1 MWELRGLLT
10 SGGGVECADETP
22 ALRLTPTPATLM
34 AGGMGPG
41 RGGGHPFGG
50 DATGP
55 TKPVGAALPLL
66 RRATR
71 FFGPYRGRL
80 AVIGVAILGS
90 SILGLANPYLLKLLI
105 DEAIPKK
112 DIGLLALY
120 AGLMVIVPI
129 INGGIGL
136 AQAWLTAS
144 VGQFVMRDLRNA
156 LFTHV
161 QSMPIRFFAETR
173 TGEIQSRLTNDVSGV
188 QSVVSDAAANL
199 ASSIAVVLSTLV
211 AMTLIDWRLTAVSL
225 SVAPIFLFFTSKA
238 SAARRKASAEV
249 QGALAD
255 LTSIAEEHLSVGGAL
270 LAKSF
275 GRAEAGAERFTQRSG
290 DLATLQLRQA
300 LTGRWVGVVVQVVFS
315 GIPALVYFV
324 AGTLAAT
331 GAPDAPTIGDI
342 VAFTTLQSRLFFPL
356 ASLLGLQVEIGG
368 SLALFERIF
377 AYLDL
382 VPEIVDA
389 PDAAHLQRASVRG
402 AVELRNVSFRYPQPP
417 GADTS
422 ARRDTFAL
430 QEISFSAEPGSLTAL
445 VGPSGSGKS
454 TILSLIPRFWD
465 TKSGSVLID
474 GRDVRQIKLSSL
486 GEVIGVVTQETHLL
500 HASISD
506 NLRYARPDAT
516 EEQLWA
522 ALQGASLDGRV
533 HELPQ
538 GLDTIVGERGY
549 KLSGGERQRLAIAR
563 VLLKDPPILL
573 LDEATSA
580 LDSVSERHVQEAL
593 ERAMQGRTTI
603 AVAHRLSTVASA
615 DQILVLDHGV
625 IVERGRHDEL
635 RRAGGLYASLAA
647 MQFGVTDPA

>member
-1 MWELRGLLT
+1 M
-10 SGGGVECADETP
+10 S
-22 ALRLTPTPATLM
+22 
-34 AGGMGPG
+34 GPG
-41 RGGGHPFGG
+41 FGRGPFSG
-50 DATGP
+50 DEIGGP
-55 TKPVGAALPLL
+55 TRPTGAAIPLL
-66 RRATR
+66 RRAAR
-71 FFGPYRGRL
+71 FFRPYQGRL
-80 AVIGVAILGS
+80 ALIGTLILASSVI
-90 SILGLANPYLLKLLI
+90 GLANPYLLKLMI
-105 DEAIPKK
+105 DDAFPKG
-112 DIGLLALY
+112 DIGLLGTYAL
-120 AGLMVIVPI
+120 LMVIVPI

-136 AQAWLTAS
+136 AQSWLTAS
-144 VGQFVMRDLRNA
+144 VGQFVMRDLRNL

-161 QSMPIRFFAETR
+161 QSMPMRFFSETR

-199 ASSIAVVLSTLV
+199 ASSIAIVLSTLV
-211 AMTLIDWRLTAVSL
+211 AMALIDWRLTVVSL
-225 SVAPIFLFFTSKA
+225 CVAPLFLYFSSRA
-238 SAARRKASAEV
+238 SAARRKASSEV

-275 GRAEAGAERFTQRSG
+275 GRAEAGAERFTARSG
-290 DLATLQLRQA
+290 DLAVLQLRQA

-324 AGTLAAT
+324 AGVLAAN

-382 VPEIVDA
+382 TPEIKDA
-389 PDAAHLQRASVRG
+389 PNAATLRRSDVRG
-402 AVELRNVSFRYPQPP
+402 EIELRGVAFSYPRPP
-417 GADTS
+417 DALAA
-422 ARRDTFAL
+422 ARRDQFAL
-430 QEISFSAEPGSLTAL
+430 HDISLRATPGSLTAL

-454 TILSLIPRFWD
+454 TILNLIPRFWD
-465 TKSGSVLID
+465 VTQGAVLID
-474 GRDVRQIKLSSL
+474 GRDVRNIKLQSL
-486 GEVIGVVTQETHLL
+486 GDVIGVVTQETHLL
-500 HASISD
+500 HATIRD
-506 NLRYARPDAT
+506 NLMYAKADAT
-516 EEQLWA
+516 DEELWA
-522 ALQGASLDGRV
+522 AIEGASLEARV
-533 HELPQ
+533 RELPL

-593 ERAMQGRTTI
+593 ERAMRGRTTI

-615 DQILVLDHGV
+615 DQIIVLDHGRV
-625 IVERGRHDEL
+625 VERGQHEAL
-635 RRAGGLYASLAA
+635 RRAGGLYAELAA
-647 MQFGVTDPA
+647 AQFGMVESASP

>member
-1 MWELRGLLT
+1 
-10 SGGGVECADETP
+10 
-22 ALRLTPTPATLM
+22 
-34 AGGMGPG
+34 MGPG
-41 RGGGHPFGG
+41 RGGHMFGG
-50 DATGP
+50 DAAGP
-55 TKPVGAALPLL
+55 TKPTGAALPLL
-66 RRATR
+66 RRAAR
-71 FFGPYRGRL
+71 FFRPYQARL
-80 AVIGVAILGS
+80 AIIGGAIVVS

-120 AGLMVIVPI
+120 AGLMVLVPV

-136 AQAWLTAS
+136 AQSWLTAS
-144 VGQFVMRDLRNA
+144 VGQFVMRDLRNV

-161 QSMPIRFFAETR
+161 QSMPIRFFSETR

-199 ASSIAVVLSTLV
+199 ASSIAIVASTLV

-225 SVAPIFLFFTSKA
+225 CVAPLFLYLTSKA

-249 QGALAD
+249 QTALAD

-275 GRAEAGAERFTQRSG
+275 GRSEAGAERFTKRSG
-290 DLATLQLRQA
+290 ELATLQLRQA

-315 GIPALVYFV
+315 GIPALVYFA
-324 AGTLAAT
+324 AGSLAAA
-331 GAPDAPTIGDI
+331 GASDAPTIGDI

-389 PDAAHLQRASVRG
+389 PNAVGLRRIDVRG
-402 AVELRNVSFRYPQPP
+402 KVAFNDVAFRYPEPP
-417 GADTS
+417 RAKGA
-422 ARRDTFAL
+422 AKRDTFGLGGIAFTV
-430 QEISFSAEPGSLTAL
+430 QPGTLTAL

-465 TKSGSVLID
+465 VQSGSVQLD
-474 GRDVRQIKLSSL
+474 GLDVRLIKLQSL
-486 GEVIGVVTQETHLL
+486 GEMIGVVTQETHLL
-500 HASISD
+500 HASIAE
-506 NLRYARPDAT
+506 NLRYARPDASDA
-516 EEQLWA
+516 ELWA
-522 ALQGASLDGRV
+522 ALDGASLGSRV
-533 HELPQ
+533 HELPS

-580 LDSVSERHVQEAL
+580 LDSVSERHVQAAL

-615 DQILVLDHGV
+615 DEILVLDQGV
-625 IVERGRHDEL
+625 IVERGTHEQL
-635 RRAGGLYASLAA
+635 RSAGGLYAELAA
-647 MQFGVTDPA
+647 VQFGAVAP

>member
-1 MWELRGLLT
+1 MHRGVGCAREDPPKPAKFV
-10 SGGGVECADETP
+10 SGPSLGRSPFSADEIGGP
-22 ALRLTPTPATLM
+22 ARPT
-34 AGGMGPG
+34 
-41 RGGGHPFGG
+41 
-50 DATGP
+50 
-55 TKPVGAALPLL
+55 GAALPLL
-66 RRATR
+66 RRAAR
-71 FFGPYRGRL
+71 FFRPYQGRL
-80 AVIGVAILGS
+80 ALIGTLIAASSVI
-90 SILGLANPYLLKLLI
+90 GLANPYLLKLMI
-105 DEAIPKK
+105 DDAFPKG
-112 DIGLLALY
+112 DIGLLGLY
-120 AGLMVIVPI
+120 AALMVVVPI

-136 AQAWLTAS
+136 AQSWMTAS
-144 VGQFVMRDLRNA
+144 VGQFVMRDLRNL

-161 QSMPIRFFAETR
+161 QSMPIRFFSETR

-199 ASSIAVVLSTLV
+199 ASSVAIVLSTLV
-211 AMTLIDWRLTAVSL
+211 AMALIDWRLTAVSL
-225 SVAPIFLFFTSKA
+225 CVAPIFLYFSSRA
-238 SAARRKASAEV
+238 SAARRKASGEV

-275 GRAEAGAERFTQRSG
+275 GRAEAGAERFTARSG
-290 DLATLQLRQA
+290 DLAMLQLRQA

-324 AGTLAAT
+324 AGALVAT

-382 VPEIVDA
+382 TPEIKDA
-389 PDAAHLQRASVRG
+389 PDAITLHRSNVRG
-402 AVELRNVSFRYPQPP
+402 SVELRGVGFSYPRPPDGPATARNDQFALHAISFR
-417 GADTS
+417 
-422 ARRDTFAL
+422 
-430 QEISFSAEPGSLTAL
+430 AEPGSLTAL

-454 TILSLIPRFWD
+454 SILNLIPRFWD
-465 TKSGSVLID
+465 VTGGAVLID
-474 GRDVRQIKLSSL
+474 GHDVRNITLRSL
-486 GEVIGVVTQETHLL
+486 GDVIGVVTQETHLL
-500 HASISD
+500 HATIRENLTYAKSD
-506 NLRYARPDAT
+506 AS
-516 EEQLWA
+516 EKELWSA
-522 ALQGASLDGRV
+522 IEGASLAERV
-533 HELPQ
+533 RELPL
-538 GLDTIVGERGY
+538 GLDTVVGERGY

-593 ERAMQGRTTI
+593 ERAMRGRTTI

-615 DQILVLDHGV
+615 DQILVLDHGR
-625 IVERGRHDEL
+625 IVERGQHAEL
-635 RRAGGLYASLAA
+635 RRAGGLYGELAE
-647 MQFGVTDPA
+647 MQFGMVESGTP

>member
-1 MWELRGLLT
+1 MG
-10 SGGGVECADETP
+10 
-22 ALRLTPTPATLM
+22 
-34 AGGMGPG
+34 GGMGPG
-41 RGGGHPFGG
+41 RGGGHPFGA

-55 TKPVGAALPLL
+55 TRPVGAALPLL
-66 RRATR
+66 RRATH

-105 DEAIPKK
+105 DDAIPKR
-112 DIGLLALY
+112 DIGLLAIY

-188 QSVVSDAAANL
+188 QAVVSDAAANL

-225 SVAPIFLFFTSKA
+225 SVAPIFLYFTSKA

-389 PDAAHLQRASVRG
+389 PDAAQLQRASVRG
-402 AVELRNVSFRYPQPP
+402 GVELRNVSFRYPQPP

-430 QEISFSAEPGSLTAL
+430 QEITFSAEPGSLTAL

-500 HASISD
+500 HASIGD

-516 EEQLWA
+516 DEQLWA
-522 ALQGASLDGRV
+522 ALRGASLDGRV

-538 GLDTIVGERGY
+538 GLNTIVGERGY

-593 ERAMQGRTTI
+593 ERAMNGRTTI

-635 RRAGGLYASLAA
+635 RRAGGLYASLAE
-647 MQFGVTDPA
+647 MQFGVTKE

>member
-1 MWELRGLLT
+1 MG
-10 SGGGVECADETP
+10 
-22 ALRLTPTPATLM
+22 
-34 AGGMGPG
+34 GGMGPG

-50 DATGP
+50 DETGP

-66 RRATR
+66 RRATH

-105 DEAIPKK
+105 DEAIPKR
-112 DIGLLALY
+112 DIGLLAIY
-120 AGLMVIVPI
+120 AGLMVVVPI

-225 SVAPIFLFFTSKA
+225 SVAPIFLYFSSKA

-324 AGTLAAT
+324 SGALTAT

-417 GADTS
+417 RADAS

-430 QEISFSAEPGSLTAL
+430 QEITFSAEPGSLTAL

-500 HASISD
+500 HASIGD
-506 NLRYARPDAT
+506 NLRYARPNAT
-516 EEQLWA
+516 DEQLWA

-538 GLDTIVGERGY
+538 GLNTIVGERGY

-593 ERAMQGRTTI
+593 ERAMSGRTTI

-615 DQILVLDHGV
+615 DQILVLDHGM

-647 MQFGVTDPA
+647 MQFGVTKE

>member
-1 MWELRGLLT
+1 
-10 SGGGVECADETP
+10 
-22 ALRLTPTPATLM
+22 
-34 AGGMGPG
+34 MGPR
-41 RGGGHPFGG
+41 RGGASPRA
-50 DATGP
+50 DATDA

-66 RRATR
+66 RRAAY
-71 FFGPYRGRL
+71 FFHPYRGRL

-90 SILGLANPYLLKLLI
+90 SVVGLANPYLLKLLI
-105 DEAIPKK
+105 DDAIPRR

-120 AGLMVIVPI
+120 AGLMVVVPI

-156 LFTHV
+156 LFAHI
-161 QSMPIRFFAETR
+161 QAMPIRFFSETR

-199 ASSIAVVLSTLV
+199 ASSIAIVLSTLV
-211 AMTLIDWRLTAVSL
+211 AMTLIDWRLTAVSVA
-225 SVAPIFLFFTSKA
+225 VAPLFLFLSSKA
-238 SAARRKASAEV
+238 SAARRKASGEV
-249 QGALAD
+249 QTALAD

-275 GRAEAGAERFTQRSG
+275 GRSEAGAERFTERSAE
-290 DLATLQLRQA
+290 LATLQLRQA

-315 GIPALVYFV
+315 GIPALVYFSAGALAV
-324 AGTLAAT
+324 A

-389 PDAAHLQRASVRG
+389 PNAATLTRDGVRG
-402 AVELRNVSFRYPQPP
+402 RVSLHEVRFHYPQPP
-417 GADTS
+417 ATGRRQ
-422 ARRDTFAL
+422 RRDTFGL
-430 QEISFSAEPGSLTAL
+430 TDISFAAEPGSLTAL

-465 TKSGSVLID
+465 AGDGSVQLD
-474 GRDVRQIKLSSL
+474 GTDVRGIRLRSL
-486 GEVIGVVTQETHLL
+486 GEMIGVVTQETHLL
-500 HASISD
+500 HASIRD
-506 NLRYARPDAT
+506 NLLYARPEAT
-516 EEQLWA
+516 EAQILA
-522 ALQGASLDGRV
+522 ALEGASLTERIK
-533 HELPQ
+533 ELPQ
-538 GLDTIVGERGY
+538 GLDTVVGERGY

-563 VLLKDPPILL
+563 VLLKDPPVLL

-580 LDSVSERHVQEAL
+580 LDSVSERHVQQAL
-593 ERAMQGRTTI
+593 ERAMAGRTTI

-615 DQILVLDHGV
+615 DQILVLDHGA
-625 IVERGRHDEL
+625 IVERGRHEEL
-635 RRAGGLYASLAA
+635 RAKGGLYAELAA
-647 MQFGVTDPA
+647 AQFGLQN

>member
-1 MWELRGLLT
+1 LHR
-10 SGGGVECADETP
+10 GVECAREDPLKPAKFVSGSSLGRSPFSADEIGGP
-22 ALRLTPTPATLM
+22 ARPT
-34 AGGMGPG
+34 
-41 RGGGHPFGG
+41 
-50 DATGP
+50 
-55 TKPVGAALPLL
+55 GAALPLL
-66 RRATR
+66 RRAAR
-71 FFGPYRGRL
+71 FFLPYQGRL
-80 AVIGVAILGS
+80 ALIGTLIAASSVI
-90 SILGLANPYLLKLLI
+90 GLANPYLLKLMI
-105 DEAIPKK
+105 DDAFPKG
-112 DIGLLALY
+112 DIGLLGLY
-120 AGLMVIVPI
+120 AALMVVVPI

-136 AQAWLTAS
+136 AQSWMTAS
-144 VGQFVMRDLRNA
+144 VGQFVMRDLRNL

-161 QSMPIRFFAETR
+161 QSMPIRFFSETR

-199 ASSIAVVLSTLV
+199 ASSVAIVLSTLV
-211 AMTLIDWRLTAVSL
+211 AMALIDWRLTAVSL
-225 SVAPIFLFFTSKA
+225 CVAPLFLYFSSRA
-238 SAARRKASAEV
+238 SAARRKASGEV

-275 GRAEAGAERFTQRSG
+275 GRAEAGAERFTARSG
-290 DLATLQLRQA
+290 DLAVLQLRQA

-324 AGTLAAT
+324 AGALVAT

-382 VPEIVDA
+382 TPEIKDA
-389 PDAAHLQRASVRG
+389 PDAITLHRSNVRG
-402 AVELRNVSFRYPQPP
+402 SVELRGVGFSYPRPPDGPATARNDQFALHAISFR
-417 GADTS
+417 
-422 ARRDTFAL
+422 
-430 QEISFSAEPGSLTAL
+430 AEPGSLTAL

-454 TILSLIPRFWD
+454 SILNLIPRFWD
-465 TKSGSVLID
+465 VTGGAVLID
-474 GRDVRQIKLSSL
+474 GHDVRNITLRSL
-486 GEVIGVVTQETHLL
+486 GDVIGVVTQETHLL
-500 HASISD
+500 HATIRENLTYAKSD
-506 NLRYARPDAT
+506 AS
-516 EEQLWA
+516 EKELWSA
-522 ALQGASLDGRV
+522 IGGASLAERV
-533 HELPQ
+533 RELPL
-538 GLDTIVGERGY
+538 GLDTVVGERGY

-593 ERAMQGRTTI
+593 ERAMRGRTTI

-615 DQILVLDHGV
+615 DQILVLDHGR
-625 IVERGRHDEL
+625 IVERGRHAEL
-635 RRAGGLYASLAA
+635 RRAGGLYGELAE
-647 MQFGVTDPA
+647 MQFGMVESGTP

>member
-1 MWELRGLLT
+1 M
-10 SGGGVECADETP
+10 
-22 ALRLTPTPATLM
+22 
-34 AGGMGPG
+34 
-41 RGGGHPFGG
+41 FGG
-50 DATGP
+50 DAAGP
-55 TKPVGAALPLL
+55 TKPTGAALPLL
-66 RRATR
+66 RRAAR
-71 FFGPYRGRL
+71 FFRPYQARL
-80 AVIGVAILGS
+80 AIIGGAIVVS

-120 AGLMVIVPI
+120 AGLMVLVPV

-136 AQAWLTAS
+136 AQSWLTAS

-161 QSMPIRFFAETR
+161 QSMPIRFFSETR

-199 ASSIAVVLSTLV
+199 ASSIAIVASTLV

-225 SVAPIFLFFTSKA
+225 CVAPLFLYLTSKA

-249 QGALAD
+249 QTALAD

-275 GRAEAGAERFTQRSG
+275 GRSEAGAERFTKRSG
-290 DLATLQLRQA
+290 ALATLQLRQA

-315 GIPALVYFV
+315 GIPALVYFA
-324 AGTLAAT
+324 AGSLAAA
-331 GAPDAPTIGDI
+331 GASDAPTIGDI

-389 PDAAHLQRASVRG
+389 PNAVGLRRIDVRG
-402 AVELRNVSFRYPQPP
+402 KVAFNDVAFRYPEPP
-417 GADTS
+417 RAKGA
-422 ARRDTFAL
+422 AKRDTFGLGGIAFTV
-430 QEISFSAEPGSLTAL
+430 QPGTLTAL

-465 TKSGSVLID
+465 VQSGSVQLD
-474 GRDVRQIKLSSL
+474 GLDVRSIKLQSL
-486 GEVIGVVTQETHLL
+486 GEMIGVVTQETHLL
-500 HASISD
+500 HASIAE
-506 NLRYARPDAT
+506 NLRYARPDASDA
-516 EEQLWA
+516 EMWA
-522 ALQGASLDGRV
+522 ALDGASLASRV
-533 HELPQ
+533 HELPS

-580 LDSVSERHVQEAL
+580 LDSVSERHVQAAL

-615 DQILVLDHGV
+615 DEILVLDHGV
-625 IVERGRHDEL
+625 IVERGTHEQL
-635 RRAGGLYASLAA
+635 RSAGGLYAELAA
-647 MQFGVTDPA
+647 VQFGAVAP

>member
-1 MWELRGLLT
+1 M
-10 SGGGVECADETP
+10 S
-22 ALRLTPTPATLM
+22 
-34 AGGMGPG
+34 GPG
-41 RGGGHPFGG
+41 FGRGPFSG
-50 DATGP
+50 DEIGGP
-55 TKPVGAALPLL
+55 TRPTGAAIPLL
-66 RRATR
+66 RRAAR
-71 FFGPYRGRL
+71 FFRPYQGRL
-80 AVIGVAILGS
+80 ALIGTLILASSVI
-90 SILGLANPYLLKLLI
+90 GLANPYLLKLMI
-105 DEAIPKK
+105 DDAFPKG
-112 DIGLLALY
+112 DIGLLGTYAL
-120 AGLMVIVPI
+120 LMVIVPI

-136 AQAWLTAS
+136 AQSWLTAS
-144 VGQFVMRDLRNA
+144 VGQFVMRDLRNL

-161 QSMPIRFFAETR
+161 QSMPMRFFSETR

-199 ASSIAVVLSTLV
+199 ASSVAIVLSTLV
-211 AMTLIDWRLTAVSL
+211 AMALIDWRLTVVSL
-225 SVAPIFLFFTSKA
+225 CVAPLFLYFSSRA
-238 SAARRKASAEV
+238 SAARRKASSEV

-275 GRAEAGAERFTQRSG
+275 GRAEAGAERFTARSG
-290 DLATLQLRQA
+290 DLAVLQLRQA

-324 AGTLAAT
+324 AGILAAN

-382 VPEIVDA
+382 TPEIKDA
-389 PDAAHLQRASVRG
+389 PNAATLRRSEVRG
-402 AVELRNVSFRYPQPP
+402 DIELRGVAFSYPRSPD
-417 GADTS
+417 ALAA
-422 ARRDTFAL
+422 ARRDQFAL
-430 QEISFSAEPGSLTAL
+430 HDISLRATPGSLTAL

-454 TILSLIPRFWD
+454 TILNLIPRFWD
-465 TKSGSVLID
+465 VTQGAVLID
-474 GRDVRQIKLSSL
+474 RRDVRNIKLQSL
-486 GEVIGVVTQETHLL
+486 GDVIGVVTQETHLL
-500 HASISD
+500 HATIRD
-506 NLRYARPDAT
+506 NLMYAKSDAT
-516 EEQLWA
+516 DEELWA
-522 ALQGASLDGRV
+522 AIEGASLEARV
-533 HELPQ
+533 RELPL

-593 ERAMQGRTTI
+593 ERAMRGRTTI

-615 DQILVLDHGV
+615 DQIIVLDHGRV
-625 IVERGRHDEL
+625 VEHGQHEAL
-635 RRAGGLYASLAA
+635 RRAGGLYAELAA
-647 MQFGVTDPA
+647 AQFGMVESASP

>member
-1 MWELRGLLT
+1 
-10 SGGGVECADETP
+10 
-22 ALRLTPTPATLM
+22 
-34 AGGMGPG
+34 
-41 RGGGHPFGG
+41 
-50 DATGP
+50 
-55 TKPVGAALPLL
+55 L
-66 RRATR
+66 RRAAR
-71 FFGPYRGRL
+71 FFRPYQGRL
-80 AVIGVAILGS
+80 ALIGTLILASSVI
-90 SILGLANPYLLKLLI
+90 GLANPYLLKLMI
-105 DEAIPKK
+105 DDAFPKG
-112 DIGLLALY
+112 DIGLLGTYAL
-120 AGLMVIVPI
+120 LMVIVPI

-136 AQAWLTAS
+136 AQSWLTAS
-144 VGQFVMRDLRNA
+144 VGQFVMRDLRNL

-161 QSMPIRFFAETR
+161 QSMPMRFFSETR

-199 ASSIAVVLSTLV
+199 ASSVAIVLSTLV
-211 AMTLIDWRLTAVSL
+211 AMALIDWRLTVVSL
-225 SVAPIFLFFTSKA
+225 CVAPLFLYFSSRA
-238 SAARRKASAEV
+238 SAARRKASSEV

-275 GRAEAGAERFTQRSG
+275 GRAEAGAERFTARSG
-290 DLATLQLRQA
+290 DLAVLQLRQA

-324 AGTLAAT
+324 AGVLAAN

-382 VPEIVDA
+382 TPEIKDA
-389 PDAAHLQRASVRG
+389 PNAATLRRSDVRG
-402 AVELRNVSFRYPQPP
+402 EIELRGVAFSYPRPP
-417 GADTS
+417 DALAA
-422 ARRDTFAL
+422 ARRDQFAL
-430 QEISFSAEPGSLTAL
+430 HDISLRATPGSLTAL

-454 TILSLIPRFWD
+454 TILNLIPRFWD
-465 TKSGSVLID
+465 VTQGAVLID
-474 GRDVRQIKLSSL
+474 GRDVRNIKLQSL
-486 GEVIGVVTQETHLL
+486 GDVIGVVTQETHLL
-500 HASISD
+500 HATIRD
-506 NLRYARPDAT
+506 NLMYAKADAT
-516 EEQLWA
+516 NEELWA
-522 ALQGASLDGRV
+522 AIEGASLEARV
-533 HELPQ
+533 RELPL

-593 ERAMQGRTTI
+593 ERAMRGRTTI

-615 DQILVLDHGV
+615 DQIIVLDHGRV
-625 IVERGRHDEL
+625 VERGQHEAL
-635 RRAGGLYASLAA
+635 RRAGGLYAELAA
-647 MQFGVTDPA
+647 AQFGMVESASP

>member
-1 MWELRGLLT
+1 M
-10 SGGGVECADETP
+10 GGGI
-22 ALRLTPTPATLM
+22 
-34 AGGMGPG
+34 GPG

-105 DEAIPKK
+105 DDAIPKR
-112 DIGLLALY
+112 DIGLLAIY

-225 SVAPIFLFFTSKA
+225 SVAPIFLYFTSKA

-389 PDAAHLQRASVRG
+389 PDAAQLQRASVRG

-486 GEVIGVVTQETHLL
+486 GEAIGVVTQETHLL
-500 HASISD
+500 HASIGD
-506 NLRYARPDAT
+506 NLRYARPNAT
-516 EEQLWA
+516 DEQLWA

-538 GLDTIVGERGY
+538 GLNTIVGERGY
-549 KLSGGERQRLAIAR
+549 RLSGGERQRLAIAR

-593 ERAMQGRTTI
+593 ERAMDGRTTI

-615 DQILVLDHGV
+615 DQILVLDHGA

-647 MQFGVTDPA
+647 MQFGITDPA

>member
-1 MWELRGLLT
+1 M
-10 SGGGVECADETP
+10 S
-22 ALRLTPTPATLM
+22 
-34 AGGMGPG
+34 GGMGPG
-41 RGGGHPFGG
+41 RGGHMFGG
-50 DATGP
+50 DAAGP
-55 TKPVGAALPLL
+55 TKPTGAALPLL
-66 RRATR
+66 RRAAR
-71 FFGPYRGRL
+71 FFRPYQARL
-80 AVIGVAILGS
+80 AIIGSAIVVS

-120 AGLMVIVPI
+120 AGLMVLVPV

-136 AQAWLTAS
+136 AQSWLTAS

-161 QSMPIRFFAETR
+161 QSMPIRFFSETR

-199 ASSIAVVLSTLV
+199 ASSIAIVASTLV

-225 SVAPIFLFFTSKA
+225 CVAPLFLYLTSKA

-249 QGALAD
+249 QTALAD

-275 GRAEAGAERFTQRSG
+275 GRSEAGAERFTKRSG
-290 DLATLQLRQA
+290 ELATLQLRQA

-315 GIPALVYFV
+315 GIPALVYFA
-324 AGTLAAT
+324 AGSLAAA
-331 GAPDAPTIGDI
+331 GASDAPTIGDI

-389 PDAAHLQRASVRG
+389 PNAVGLRRIDVRG
-402 AVELRNVSFRYPQPP
+402 KVAFNDVAFRYPEPP
-417 GADTS
+417 RAMGA
-422 ARRDTFAL
+422 AKRDTFGLGGIAFTV
-430 QEISFSAEPGSLTAL
+430 QPGTLTAL

-465 TKSGSVLID
+465 VQSGSVQLD
-474 GRDVRQIKLSSL
+474 GLDVRSIKLQSL
-486 GEVIGVVTQETHLL
+486 GEMIGVVTQETHLL
-500 HASISD
+500 HASIAE
-506 NLRYARPDAT
+506 NLRYARPDASDA
-516 EEQLWA
+516 EMWA
-522 ALQGASLDGRV
+522 ALDGASLASRV
-533 HELPQ
+533 HELPS

-580 LDSVSERHVQEAL
+580 LDSVSERHVQAAL

-615 DQILVLDHGV
+615 DEILVLDHGV
-625 IVERGRHDEL
+625 IVERGTHEQL
-635 RRAGGLYASLAA
+635 RSAGRLYAELAA
-647 MQFGVTDPA
+647 VQFGAVAP

>member
-1 MWELRGLLT
+1 
-10 SGGGVECADETP
+10 
-22 ALRLTPTPATLM
+22 
-34 AGGMGPG
+34 MGPG

-486 GEVIGVVTQETHLL
+486 GEAIGVVTQETHLL

>member
-1 MWELRGLLT
+1 M
-10 SGGGVECADETP
+10 S
-22 ALRLTPTPATLM
+22 
-34 AGGMGPG
+34 GGMGPG
-41 RGGGHPFGG
+41 RGGHMFGG
-50 DATGP
+50 DAAGP
-55 TKPVGAALPLL
+55 TKPTGAALPLL
-66 RRATR
+66 RRAAR
-71 FFGPYRGRL
+71 FFRPYQARL
-80 AVIGVAILGS
+80 AIIGGAIVVS

-120 AGLMVIVPI
+120 AGLMVLVPV

-136 AQAWLTAS
+136 AQSWLTAS

-161 QSMPIRFFAETR
+161 QSMPIRFFSETR

-199 ASSIAVVLSTLV
+199 ASSIAIVASTLV

-225 SVAPIFLFFTSKA
+225 CVAPLFLYLTSKA

-249 QGALAD
+249 QTALAD

-275 GRAEAGAERFTQRSG
+275 GRSEAGAERFTKRSG
-290 DLATLQLRQA
+290 ELATLQLRQA

-315 GIPALVYFV
+315 GIPALVYFA
-324 AGTLAAT
+324 AGSLAAA
-331 GAPDAPTIGDI
+331 GASDAPTIGDI

-389 PDAAHLQRASVRG
+389 PNAVGLRRIDVRG
-402 AVELRNVSFRYPQPP
+402 KVAFNDVAFRYPEPP
-417 GADTS
+417 RAKGA
-422 ARRDTFAL
+422 AKRDTFGLGGIAFTV
-430 QEISFSAEPGSLTAL
+430 QPGTLTAL

-465 TKSGSVLID
+465 VQSGSVQLD
-474 GRDVRQIKLSSL
+474 GLDVRSIKLQSL
-486 GEVIGVVTQETHLL
+486 GEMIGVVTQETHLL
-500 HASISD
+500 HASIAE
-506 NLRYARPDAT
+506 NLRYARPDASDA
-516 EEQLWA
+516 EMWA
-522 ALQGASLDGRV
+522 ALDGASLASRV
-533 HELPQ
+533 HELPS

-580 LDSVSERHVQEAL
+580 LDSVSERHVQAAL

-615 DQILVLDHGV
+615 DEILVLDHGV
-625 IVERGRHDEL
+625 IVERGTHEQL
-635 RRAGGLYASLAA
+635 RSAGGLYAELAA
-647 MQFGVTDPA
+647 VQFGAVAP

>member
-1 MWELRGLLT
+1 
-10 SGGGVECADETP
+10 
-22 ALRLTPTPATLM
+22 
-34 AGGMGPG
+34 
-41 RGGGHPFGG
+41 
-50 DATGP
+50 
-55 TKPVGAALPLL
+55 L
-66 RRATR
+66 RRAAR
-71 FFGPYRGRL
+71 FFAPYQGRL
-80 AVIGVAILGS
+80 ALIATLIAASSVI
-90 SILGLANPYLLKLLI
+90 GLANPYLLKLMI
-105 DEAIPKK
+105 DDAFPKG
-112 DIGLLALY
+112 DIGLLGLY
-120 AGLMVIVPI
+120 AALMVIVPI

-136 AQAWLTAS
+136 AQSWMTAS
-144 VGQFVMRDLRNA
+144 VGQFVMRDLRNL

-161 QSMPIRFFAETR
+161 QSMPIRFFSETR

-199 ASSIAVVLSTLV
+199 ASSVAIVLSTLV
-211 AMTLIDWRLTAVSL
+211 AMALIDWRLTAVSL
-225 SVAPIFLFFTSKA
+225 CVAPLFLYFSSRA
-238 SAARRKASAEV
+238 SAARRKASGEV

-275 GRAEAGAERFTQRSG
+275 GRAEAGAERFTARSG
-290 DLATLQLRQA
+290 DLAVLQLRQA

-324 AGTLAAT
+324 AGALVAT

-382 VPEIVDA
+382 TPEIKDA
-389 PDAAHLQRASVRG
+389 PDAIILHRSNVRG
-402 AVELRNVSFRYPQPP
+402 SVELRGVAFSYPRPP
-417 GADTS
+417 DGPAT
-422 ARRDTFAL
+422 ARNDQFAL
-430 QEISFSAEPGSLTAL
+430 REISFQAEPGSLTAL

-454 TILSLIPRFWD
+454 SILNLIPRFWD
-465 TKSGSVLID
+465 VSGGAVLID
-474 GRDVRQIKLSSL
+474 GHDVRNITLRSL
-486 GEVIGVVTQETHLL
+486 GDVIGVVTQETHLL
-500 HASISD
+500 HATIRE
-506 NLRYARPDAT
+506 NLTYAKSDAT
-516 EEQLWA
+516 DKELWSA
-522 ALQGASLDGRV
+522 IEGASLAERV
-533 HELPQ
+533 RELPL
-538 GLDTIVGERGY
+538 GLDTVVGERGY

-593 ERAMQGRTTI
+593 ERAMRGRTTI

-615 DQILVLDHGV
+615 DQILVLDHGR
-625 IVERGRHDEL
+625 IVERGRHAEL
-635 RRAGGLYASLAA
+635 RRAGGLYGELAE
-647 MQFGVTDPA
+647 MQFGMVESGTP

>member
-1 MWELRGLLT
+1 MG
-10 SGGGVECADETP
+10 
-22 ALRLTPTPATLM
+22 
-34 AGGMGPG
+34 GGMGPG
-41 RGGGHPFGG
+41 RGGGHPFGA

-66 RRATR
+66 RRATH

-105 DEAIPKK
+105 DDAIPKR
-112 DIGLLALY
+112 DIGLLAIY

-225 SVAPIFLFFTSKA
+225 SVAPIFLYFTLKA

-324 AGTLAAT
+324 SGALTAT
-331 GAPDAPTIGDI
+331 GAQDAPTIGDI

-430 QEISFSAEPGSLTAL
+430 QEITFSAEPGSLTAL

-486 GEVIGVVTQETHLL
+486 GEMIGVVTQETHLL
-500 HASISD
+500 HASIGD

-516 EEQLWA
+516 DEQLWA
-522 ALQGASLDGRV
+522 ALQGASLDARV

-538 GLDTIVGERGY
+538 GMNTIVGERGY

-593 ERAMQGRTTI
+593 ERAMHGRTTI

-615 DQILVLDHGV
+615 DQILVLDRGV

-635 RRAGGLYASLAA
+635 RRSGGLYASLAA
-647 MQFGVTDPA
+647 MQFGITKE

>member
-1 MWELRGLLT
+1 M
-10 SGGGVECADETP
+10 S
-22 ALRLTPTPATLM
+22 
-34 AGGMGPG
+34 GGMGPG
-41 RGGGHPFGG
+41 RGGHMFGG
-50 DATGP
+50 DAAGP
-55 TKPVGAALPLL
+55 TKPTGAALPLL
-66 RRATR
+66 RRAAR
-71 FFGPYRGRL
+71 FFRPYQARL
-80 AVIGVAILGS
+80 AIIGGAIVVS

-105 DEAIPKK
+105 DEAMPKK

-120 AGLMVIVPI
+120 AGLMVLVPV

-136 AQAWLTAS
+136 AQSWLTAS

-161 QSMPIRFFAETR
+161 QSMPIRFFSETR

-199 ASSIAVVLSTLV
+199 ASSIAIVASTLV

-225 SVAPIFLFFTSKA
+225 CVAPLFLYLTSKA

-249 QGALAD
+249 QTALAD

-275 GRAEAGAERFTQRSG
+275 GRSEAGAERFTKRSG
-290 DLATLQLRQA
+290 ELATLQLRQA

-315 GIPALVYFV
+315 GIPALVYFA
-324 AGTLAAT
+324 AGSLAAA
-331 GAPDAPTIGDI
+331 GASDAPTIGDI

-389 PDAAHLQRASVRG
+389 PNAVGLRRIDVRG
-402 AVELRNVSFRYPQPP
+402 KVAFNDVAFRYPEPP
-417 GADTS
+417 RAMGA
-422 ARRDTFAL
+422 AKRDTFGLGGIAFTV
-430 QEISFSAEPGSLTAL
+430 QPGTLTAL

-465 TKSGSVLID
+465 VQSGSVQLD
-474 GRDVRQIKLSSL
+474 GLDVRLIKLQSL
-486 GEVIGVVTQETHLL
+486 GEMIGVVTQETHLL
-500 HASISD
+500 HASIAE
-506 NLRYARPDAT
+506 NLRYARPDASDA
-516 EEQLWA
+516 EMWA
-522 ALQGASLDGRV
+522 ALDGASLASRV
-533 HELPQ
+533 HELPS

-580 LDSVSERHVQEAL
+580 LDSVSERHVQAAL

-615 DQILVLDHGV
+615 DEILVLDHGV
-625 IVERGRHDEL
+625 IVERGTHEQL
-635 RRAGGLYASLAA
+635 RSAGRLYAELAA
-647 MQFGVTDPA
+647 VQFGAVAP

>member
-1 MWELRGLLT
+1 MG
-10 SGGGVECADETP
+10 
-22 ALRLTPTPATLM
+22 
-34 AGGMGPG
+34 GGMGPG

-66 RRATR
+66 RRATH

-112 DIGLLALY
+112 DIGLLAIF
-120 AGLMVIVPI
+120 AGLMVVVPI

-211 AMTLIDWRLTAVSL
+211 AMALIDWRLTAVSL
-225 SVAPIFLFFTSKA
+225 CVAPIFLFFTSKA

-382 VPEIVDA
+382 VPEIIDA
-389 PDAAHLQRASVRG
+389 PDAAQLQRASVRG
-402 AVELRNVSFRYPQPP
+402 AVELRSVSFRYPQPP
-417 GADTS
+417 GAETA

-430 QEISFSAEPGSLTAL
+430 QDISFSAEPGSLTAL

-474 GRDVRQIKLSSL
+474 GRDVRQIRLSSL
-486 GEVIGVVTQETHLL
+486 GEIIGVVTQETHLL
-500 HASISD
+500 HASIGD
-506 NLRYARPDAT
+506 NLRYARPNASD
-516 EEQLWA
+516 EQLWA

-533 HELPQ
+533 HELPE
-538 GLDTIVGERGY
+538 GLNTIVGERGY

-593 ERAMQGRTTI
+593 ERAMNGRTTI

-647 MQFGVTDPA
+647 MQFGVTKE

>member
-1 MWELRGLLT
+1 LHRGVGCAREDPPKPAKFV
-10 SGGGVECADETP
+10 SGPSLGRSPFSADEIGGP
-22 ALRLTPTPATLM
+22 ARPT
-34 AGGMGPG
+34 
-41 RGGGHPFGG
+41 
-50 DATGP
+50 
-55 TKPVGAALPLL
+55 GAALPLL
-66 RRATR
+66 RRAAR
-71 FFGPYRGRL
+71 FFLPYQGRL
-80 AVIGVAILGS
+80 ALIGTLIAASSVI
-90 SILGLANPYLLKLLI
+90 GLANPYLLKLMI
-105 DEAIPKK
+105 DDAFPKG
-112 DIGLLALY
+112 DIGLLGLY
-120 AGLMVIVPI
+120 AALMVIVPI

-136 AQAWLTAS
+136 AQSWMTAS
-144 VGQFVMRDLRNA
+144 VGQFVMRDLRNL

-161 QSMPIRFFAETR
+161 QSMPIRFFSETR

-199 ASSIAVVLSTLV
+199 ASSVAIVLSTLV
-211 AMTLIDWRLTAVSL
+211 AMALIDWRLTAVSL
-225 SVAPIFLFFTSKA
+225 CVAPIFLYFSSRA
-238 SAARRKASAEV
+238 SAARRKASGEV

-275 GRAEAGAERFTQRSG
+275 GRAEAGAERFTARSG
-290 DLATLQLRQA
+290 DLAVLQLRQA

-324 AGTLAAT
+324 AGALVAS

-382 VPEIVDA
+382 TPEIKDA
-389 PDAAHLQRASVRG
+389 PDAITVQRSSVHG
-402 AVELRNVSFRYPQPP
+402 GVELRGVAFSYPRPP
-417 GADTS
+417 DGPAT
-422 ARRDTFAL
+422 ARNDQFAL
-430 QEISFSAEPGSLTAL
+430 HEISFRAEPGSLTAL

-454 TILSLIPRFWD
+454 SILNLIPRFWD
-465 TKSGSVLID
+465 VTGGAVLID
-474 GRDVRQIKLSSL
+474 GHDVRNITLRSL
-486 GEVIGVVTQETHLL
+486 GDVIGVVTQETHLL
-500 HASISD
+500 HATIRENLTYAKSD
-506 NLRYARPDAT
+506 ASD
-516 EEQLWA
+516 EELWSA
-522 ALQGASLDGRV
+522 IEGASLAERV
-533 HELPQ
+533 RELPL
-538 GLDTIVGERGY
+538 GLDTVVGERGY

-593 ERAMQGRTTI
+593 ERAMRGRTTI

-615 DQILVLDHGV
+615 DQILVLDHGR
-625 IVERGRHDEL
+625 IVERGQHAEL
-635 RRAGGLYASLAA
+635 RRAGGLYGELAE
-647 MQFGVTDPA
+647 MQFGMVDSGTP

>member
-1 MWELRGLLT
+1 MHRGVGCAREDPPKPAKFV
-10 SGGGVECADETP
+10 SGPSLGRSPFSADEVV
-22 ALRLTPTPATLM
+22 
-34 AGGMGPG
+34 GPS
-41 RGGGHPFGG
+41 R
-50 DATGP
+50 
-55 TKPVGAALPLL
+55 PVGAALPLL

-71 FFGPYRGRL
+71 FFLPYQGRL
-80 AVIGVAILGS
+80 ALIGTLIAASSVI
-90 SILGLANPYLLKLLI
+90 GLANPYLLKLMI
-105 DEAIPKK
+105 DDAFPKG
-112 DIGLLALY
+112 DIGLLGLY
-120 AGLMVIVPI
+120 AALMVIVPI

-136 AQAWLTAS
+136 AQSWMTAS
-144 VGQFVMRDLRNA
+144 VGQFVMRDLRNL

-161 QSMPIRFFAETR
+161 QSMPIRFFSETR

-199 ASSIAVVLSTLV
+199 ASSVAIVISTLV
-211 AMTLIDWRLTAVSL
+211 AMALIDWRLTAVSL
-225 SVAPIFLFFTSKA
+225 CVAPIFLYFSSRA
-238 SAARRKASAEV
+238 SAARRKASGEV

-275 GRAEAGAERFTQRSG
+275 GRAEAGAERFTARSG
-290 DLATLQLRQA
+290 DLAVLQLRQA

-324 AGTLAAT
+324 AGALVAS

-382 VPEIVDA
+382 TPEIKDA
-389 PDAAHLQRASVRG
+389 PDAITVQRSSVRG
-402 AVELRNVSFRYPQPP
+402 GVELRGVAFSYPRPP
-417 GADTS
+417 DGPAT
-422 ARRDTFAL
+422 ARNDQFAL
-430 QEISFSAEPGSLTAL
+430 HEISFRVEPGSLTAL

-454 TILSLIPRFWD
+454 SILNLIPRFWD
-465 TKSGSVLID
+465 VTGGAVLID
-474 GRDVRQIKLSSL
+474 GHDVRKITLRSL
-486 GEVIGVVTQETHLL
+486 GDVIGVVTQETHLL
-500 HASISD
+500 HATIRE
-506 NLRYARPDAT
+506 NLTYAKSDAT
-516 EEQLWA
+516 DKELWSA
-522 ALQGASLDGRV
+522 IEGASLAERV
-533 HELPQ
+533 RELPL
-538 GLDTIVGERGY
+538 GLDTVVGERGY

-593 ERAMQGRTTI
+593 ERAMRGRTTI

-615 DQILVLDHGV
+615 DQILVLDHGR
-625 IVERGRHDEL
+625 IVERGRHAEL
-635 RRAGGLYASLAA
+635 RRAGGLYGELAE
-647 MQFGVTDPA
+647 MQFGMVESGTP

>member
-1 MWELRGLLT
+1 M
-10 SGGGVECADETP
+10 S
-22 ALRLTPTPATLM
+22 
-34 AGGMGPG
+34 GPG
-41 RGGGHPFGG
+41 FGRGPFSG
-50 DATGP
+50 DEIGGP
-55 TKPVGAALPLL
+55 TRPTGAAIPLL
-66 RRATR
+66 RRAAR
-71 FFGPYRGRL
+71 FFRPYQGRL
-80 AVIGVAILGS
+80 ALIGTLILASSVI
-90 SILGLANPYLLKLLI
+90 GLANPYLLKLMI
-105 DEAIPKK
+105 DDAFPKG
-112 DIGLLALY
+112 DIGLLGTYAL
-120 AGLMVIVPI
+120 LMVIVPI

-136 AQAWLTAS
+136 AQSWLTAS
-144 VGQFVMRDLRNA
+144 VGQFVMRDLRNL

-161 QSMPIRFFAETR
+161 QSMPMRFFSETR

-199 ASSIAVVLSTLV
+199 ASSVAIVLSTLV
-211 AMTLIDWRLTAVSL
+211 AMALIDWRLTVVSL
-225 SVAPIFLFFTSKA
+225 CVAPLFLYFSSRA
-238 SAARRKASAEV
+238 SAARRKASSEV

-275 GRAEAGAERFTQRSG
+275 GRAEAGAERFTARSG
-290 DLATLQLRQA
+290 DLAVLQLRQA

-324 AGTLAAT
+324 AGVLAAN

-382 VPEIVDA
+382 TPEIKDA
-389 PDAAHLQRASVRG
+389 PNAATLRRSDVRG
-402 AVELRNVSFRYPQPP
+402 EIELRGVAFSYPRPP
-417 GADTS
+417 DALAA
-422 ARRDTFAL
+422 ARRDQFAL
-430 QEISFSAEPGSLTAL
+430 HEISLRATPGSLTAL

-454 TILSLIPRFWD
+454 TILNLIPRFWD
-465 TKSGSVLID
+465 VTQGEVLID
-474 GRDVRQIKLSSL
+474 GRDVRNIKLQSL
-486 GEVIGVVTQETHLL
+486 GDVIGVVTQETHLL
-500 HASISD
+500 HATIRD
-506 NLRYARPDAT
+506 NLMYAKAVAT
-516 EEQLWA
+516 DEELWA
-522 ALQGASLDGRV
+522 AIEGASLEARV
-533 HELPQ
+533 RELPL
-538 GLDTIVGERGY
+538 GLDTVVGERGY

-593 ERAMQGRTTI
+593 ERAMRGRTTI

-615 DQILVLDHGV
+615 DQIIVMDHGRV
-625 IVERGRHDEL
+625 VERGQHEAL
-635 RRAGGLYASLAA
+635 RRAGGLYAELAA
-647 MQFGVTDPA
+647 AQFGMVESAST

>member
-1 MWELRGLLT
+1 MG
-10 SGGGVECADETP
+10 
-22 ALRLTPTPATLM
+22 
-34 AGGMGPG
+34 GGMGPG
-41 RGGGHPFGG
+41 RGGGHPFGA

-55 TKPVGAALPLL
+55 TKPLGAALPLL
-66 RRATR
+66 RRAAH

-112 DIGLLALY
+112 DIGLLAIY
-120 AGLMVIVPI
+120 AGLMVVVPI

-225 SVAPIFLFFTSKA
+225 SVAPIFLYFSSKA

-255 LTSIAEEHLSVGGAL
+255 LTSIADEHLSVGGAL

-275 GRAEAGAERFTQRSG
+275 GRAEAGAKRFTQRSG

-324 AGTLAAT
+324 SGALAAT

-389 PDAAHLQRASVRG
+389 PDAVQLQRASVRG
-402 AVELRNVSFRYPQPP
+402 GVELRNVSFRYPQPP

-422 ARRDTFAL
+422 VRRDTFAL
-430 QEISFSAEPGSLTAL
+430 QEITFSAEPGSLTAL

-465 TKSGSVLID
+465 TKSGSALID

-486 GEVIGVVTQETHLL
+486 GEMIGVVTQETHLL
-500 HASISD
+500 HASIGD

-516 EEQLWA
+516 DDQLWA
-522 ALQGASLDGRV
+522 ALQGASLDARV

-538 GLDTIVGERGY
+538 GLNTIVGERGY

-593 ERAMQGRTTI
+593 ERAMSGRTTI

-647 MQFGVTDPA
+647 MQFGITDPP

>member
-1 MWELRGLLT
+1 MSGPGFGRGPL
-10 SGGGVECADETP
+10 
-22 ALRLTPTPATLM
+22 
-34 AGGMGPG
+34 AGGEELGGPS
-41 RGGGHPFGG
+41 R
-50 DATGP
+50 
-55 TKPVGAALPLL
+55 PVGAALPLL
-66 RRATR
+66 RRAAR
-71 FFGPYRGRL
+71 FFAPYQGRL
-80 AVIGVAILGS
+80 ALIGTLIAASSVI
-90 SILGLANPYLLKLLI
+90 GLANPYLLKLMI
-105 DEAIPKK
+105 DDAFPKG
-112 DIGLLALY
+112 DIGLLGLY
-120 AGLMVIVPI
+120 AALMVIVPI

-136 AQAWLTAS
+136 AQSWMTAS
-144 VGQFVMRDLRNA
+144 VGQFVMRDLRNL

-161 QSMPIRFFAETR
+161 QSMPIRFFSETR

-199 ASSIAVVLSTLV
+199 ASSVAIVLSTLV
-211 AMTLIDWRLTAVSL
+211 AMALIDWRLTAVSL
-225 SVAPIFLFFTSKA
+225 CVAPLFLYFSSRA
-238 SAARRKASAEV
+238 SAARRKASGEV

-275 GRAEAGAERFTQRSG
+275 GRAEAGAERFTARSG
-290 DLATLQLRQA
+290 DLAVLQLRQA

-324 AGTLAAT
+324 AGALVAT

-382 VPEIVDA
+382 TPEIKDA
-389 PDAAHLQRASVRG
+389 PDAITLHRSNVRG
-402 AVELRNVSFRYPQPP
+402 SVELRGVAFSYPRPP
-417 GADTS
+417 DGPAT
-422 ARRDTFAL
+422 ARNDQFAL
-430 QEISFSAEPGSLTAL
+430 REISFQAEPGSLTAL

-454 TILSLIPRFWD
+454 SILNLIPRFWD
-465 TKSGSVLID
+465 VTGGAVLID
-474 GRDVRQIKLSSL
+474 GHDVRNITLRSL
-486 GEVIGVVTQETHLL
+486 GDVIGVVTQETHLL
-500 HASISD
+500 HATIRENLTYAKSD
-506 NLRYARPDAT
+506 AS
-516 EEQLWA
+516 EKELWSA
-522 ALQGASLDGRV
+522 IEGASLADRV
-533 HELPQ
+533 RELPL
-538 GLDTIVGERGY
+538 GLDTVVGERGY

-593 ERAMQGRTTI
+593 ERAMRGRTTI

-615 DQILVLDHGV
+615 DQILVLDHGR
-625 IVERGRHDEL
+625 IVERGRHAEL
-635 RRAGGLYASLAA
+635 RRAGGLYGELAE
-647 MQFGVTDPA
+647 MQFGMVESGAQ

>member
-1 MWELRGLLT
+1 
-10 SGGGVECADETP
+10 
-22 ALRLTPTPATLM
+22 
-34 AGGMGPG
+34 MGPG

-50 DATGP
+50 DETGP
-55 TKPVGAALPLL
+55 IKPVGAALPLL
-66 RRATR
+66 RRAAH
-71 FFGPYRGRL
+71 FFGPYQGRL
-80 AVIGVAILGS
+80 AVIGIAILGS

-112 DIGLLALY
+112 DIGLLAIY

-225 SVAPIFLFFTSKA
+225 SVAPIFLYFSSKA

-255 LTSIAEEHLSVGGAL
+255 LTSIADEHLSVGGAL

-275 GRAEAGAERFTQRSG
+275 GRAEAGAERFTQRSR

-324 AGTLAAT
+324 SGALAAT

-389 PDAAHLQRASVRG
+389 PDAVQLQRASVRG
-402 AVELRNVSFRYPQPP
+402 GVELRNVSFRYPQPP

-430 QEISFSAEPGSLTAL
+430 QEITFSAEPGSLTAL

-465 TKSGSVLID
+465 TKGGSVLID

-486 GEVIGVVTQETHLL
+486 GEMIGVVTQETHLL
-500 HASISD
+500 HASIGD

-516 EEQLWA
+516 DEQLWA
-522 ALQGASLDGRV
+522 ALQGASLDARV

-538 GLDTIVGERGY
+538 GLNTIVGERGY

-593 ERAMQGRTTI
+593 ERAMHGRTTI

-615 DQILVLDHGV
+615 DQILVLDHGS

-647 MQFGVTDPA
+647 MQFGITDPA

>member
-1 MWELRGLLT
+1 
-10 SGGGVECADETP
+10 
-22 ALRLTPTPATLM
+22 
-34 AGGMGPG
+34 MGPG
-41 RGGGHPFGG
+41 RGGHMFGG
-50 DATGP
+50 DAAGP
-55 TKPVGAALPLL
+55 TKPTGAALPLL
-66 RRATR
+66 RRAAR
-71 FFGPYRGRL
+71 FFRPYQARL
-80 AVIGVAILGS
+80 AIIGGAIVVS

-105 DEAIPKK
+105 DEAMPKK

-120 AGLMVIVPI
+120 AGLMVLVPV

-136 AQAWLTAS
+136 AQSWLTAS

-161 QSMPIRFFAETR
+161 QSMPIRFFSETR

-199 ASSIAVVLSTLV
+199 ASSIAIVASTLV

-225 SVAPIFLFFTSKA
+225 CVAPLFLYLTSKA

-249 QGALAD
+249 QTALAD

-275 GRAEAGAERFTQRSG
+275 GRSEAGAERFTKRSG
-290 DLATLQLRQA
+290 ELATLQLRQA

-315 GIPALVYFV
+315 GIPALVYFA
-324 AGTLAAT
+324 AGSLAAA
-331 GAPDAPTIGDI
+331 GASDAPTIGDI

-389 PDAAHLQRASVRG
+389 PNAVGLRRIDVRG
-402 AVELRNVSFRYPQPP
+402 KVAFNDVAFRYPEPP
-417 GADTS
+417 RAMGA
-422 ARRDTFAL
+422 AKRDTFGLGGIAFTV
-430 QEISFSAEPGSLTAL
+430 QPGTLTAL

-465 TKSGSVLID
+465 VQSGSVQLD
-474 GRDVRQIKLSSL
+474 GLDVRLIKLQSL
-486 GEVIGVVTQETHLL
+486 GEMIGVVTQETHLL
-500 HASISD
+500 HASIAE
-506 NLRYARPDAT
+506 NLRYARPDASDA
-516 EEQLWA
+516 EMWA
-522 ALQGASLDGRV
+522 ALDGASLASRV
-533 HELPQ
+533 HELPS

-580 LDSVSERHVQEAL
+580 LDSVSERHVQAAL

-615 DQILVLDHGV
+615 DEILVLDHGV
-625 IVERGRHDEL
+625 IVERGTHEQL
-635 RRAGGLYASLAA
+635 RSAGRLYAELAA
-647 MQFGVTDPA
+647 VQFGAVAP

>member
-1 MWELRGLLT
+1 M
-10 SGGGVECADETP
+10 S
-22 ALRLTPTPATLM
+22 
-34 AGGMGPG
+34 GPG
-41 RGGGHPFGG
+41 FGRGPFSG
-50 DATGP
+50 DEIGGP
-55 TKPVGAALPLL
+55 TRPTGAAIPLL
-66 RRATR
+66 RRAAR
-71 FFGPYRGRL
+71 FFRPYQGRL
-80 AVIGVAILGS
+80 ALIGTLILASSVI
-90 SILGLANPYLLKLLI
+90 GLANPYLLKLMI
-105 DEAIPKK
+105 DDAFPKG
-112 DIGLLALY
+112 DIGLLGTYAL
-120 AGLMVIVPI
+120 LMVIVPI

-136 AQAWLTAS
+136 AQSWLTAS
-144 VGQFVMRDLRNA
+144 VGQFVMRDLRNL

-161 QSMPIRFFAETR
+161 QSMPMRFFSETR

-199 ASSIAVVLSTLV
+199 ASSVAIVLSTLV
-211 AMTLIDWRLTAVSL
+211 AMALIDWRLTVVSL
-225 SVAPIFLFFTSKA
+225 CVAPLFLYFSSRA
-238 SAARRKASAEV
+238 SAARRKASSEV

-275 GRAEAGAERFTQRSG
+275 GRAEAGAERFTARSG
-290 DLATLQLRQA
+290 DLAVLQLRQA

-324 AGTLAAT
+324 AGVLAAN

-382 VPEIVDA
+382 TPEIKDA
-389 PDAAHLQRASVRG
+389 PNAATLRRSEVRG
-402 AVELRNVSFRYPQPP
+402 EIELRGVAFSYPRPP
-417 GADTS
+417 DALAA
-422 ARRDTFAL
+422 ARRDQFAL
-430 QEISFSAEPGSLTAL
+430 HDISLRATPGSLTAL

-454 TILSLIPRFWD
+454 TILNLIPRFWD
-465 TKSGSVLID
+465 VTQGAVLID
-474 GRDVRQIKLSSL
+474 GRDVRNIKLQSL
-486 GEVIGVVTQETHLL
+486 GDVIGVVTQETHLL
-500 HASISD
+500 HATIRD
-506 NLRYARPDAT
+506 NLMYAKADAT
-516 EEQLWA
+516 DEELWA
-522 ALQGASLDGRV
+522 AIEGASLEARV
-533 HELPQ
+533 RELPL
-538 GLDTIVGERGY
+538 GLDTVVGERGY

-593 ERAMQGRTTI
+593 ERAMRGRTTI

-615 DQILVLDHGV
+615 DQIIVLDHGRV
-625 IVERGRHDEL
+625 VERGQHEAL
-635 RRAGGLYASLAA
+635 RRAGGLYAELAA
-647 MQFGVTDPA
+647 AQFGMVESASP

>member
-1 MWELRGLLT
+1 MG
-10 SGGGVECADETP
+10 
-22 ALRLTPTPATLM
+22 
-34 AGGMGPG
+34 GGMGPG

-50 DATGP
+50 DETGP

-66 RRATR
+66 RRATH

-105 DEAIPKK
+105 DEAIPKR
-112 DIGLLALY
+112 DIGLLAIY

-225 SVAPIFLFFTSKA
+225 SVAPIFLYFSSKA

-389 PDAAHLQRASVRG
+389 PDAVQLQRTSVRG
-402 AVELRNVSFRYPQPP
+402 GVELRNVSFQYPQPP

-430 QEISFSAEPGSLTAL
+430 QEITFSAEP
-445 VGPSGSGKS
+445 
-454 TILSLIPRFWD
+454 
-465 TKSGSVLID
+465 
-474 GRDVRQIKLSSL
+474 
-486 GEVIGVVTQETHLL
+486 
-500 HASISD
+500 
-506 NLRYARPDAT
+506 
-516 EEQLWA
+516 
-522 ALQGASLDGRV
+522 
-533 HELPQ
+533 
-538 GLDTIVGERGY
+538 
-549 KLSGGERQRLAIAR
+549 
-563 VLLKDPPILL
+563 
-573 LDEATSA
+573 
-580 LDSVSERHVQEAL
+580 
-593 ERAMQGRTTI
+593 
-603 AVAHRLSTVASA
+603 
-615 DQILVLDHGV
+615 
-625 IVERGRHDEL
+625 
-635 RRAGGLYASLAA
+635 
-647 MQFGVTDPA
+647 

>member
-1 MWELRGLLT
+1 M
-10 SGGGVECADETP
+10 SG
-22 ALRLTPTPATLM
+22 
-34 AGGMGPG
+34 AGFG
-41 RGGGHPFGG
+41 RGPLAAGEELGGPSR
-50 DATGP
+50 
-55 TKPVGAALPLL
+55 PVGAALPLL
-66 RRATR
+66 RRAVR
-71 FFGPYRGRL
+71 FFAPYQGRL
-80 AVIGVAILGS
+80 ALIGMLIAASSVI
-90 SILGLANPYLLKLLI
+90 GLANPYLLKLMI
-105 DEAIPKK
+105 DDAFPKG
-112 DIGLLALY
+112 DIGLLGLY
-120 AGLMVIVPI
+120 AALMVIVPI

-136 AQAWLTAS
+136 AQSWMTAS
-144 VGQFVMRDLRNA
+144 VGQFVMRDLRNL

-161 QSMPIRFFAETR
+161 QSMPIRFFSETR

-199 ASSIAVVLSTLV
+199 ASSVAIVLSTLV
-211 AMTLIDWRLTAVSL
+211 AMALIDWRLTVVSL
-225 SVAPIFLFFTSKA
+225 CVAPIFLYFSSRA
-238 SAARRKASAEV
+238 SAARRKASGEV

-275 GRAEAGAERFTQRSG
+275 GRAEAGAERFTARSG
-290 DLATLQLRQA
+290 DLAVLQLRQA

-324 AGTLAAT
+324 AGALVAT

-382 VPEIVDA
+382 TPEIKDA
-389 PDAAHLQRASVRG
+389 PDAITLERSSVRG
-402 AVELRNVSFRYPQPP
+402 SVELRGAAFSYPRPP
-417 GADTS
+417 DGPAT
-422 ARRDTFAL
+422 ARSDQFAL
-430 QEISFSAEPGSLTAL
+430 HEISFRAEPGSLTAL

-454 TILSLIPRFWD
+454 SILNLIPRFWD
-465 TKSGSVLID
+465 VTGGAVLID
-474 GRDVRQIKLSSL
+474 GHDVRKIALRSL
-486 GEVIGVVTQETHLL
+486 GDVIGVVTQETHLL
-500 HASISD
+500 HATIRENLTYAKSD
-506 NLRYARPDAT
+506 STD
-516 EEQLWA
+516 EELWSA
-522 ALQGASLDGRV
+522 IEGASLAERV
-533 HELPQ
+533 RELPL
-538 GLDTIVGERGY
+538 GLDTVVGERGY

-593 ERAMQGRTTI
+593 ERAMRGRTTI

-615 DQILVLDHGV
+615 DQILVLDHGR
-625 IVERGRHDEL
+625 IVERGRHAEL
-635 RRAGGLYASLAA
+635 RRAGGLYGELAE
-647 MQFGVTDPA
+647 MQFGMVESGTP

>member
-1 MWELRGLLT
+1 M
-10 SGGGVECADETP
+10 
-22 ALRLTPTPATLM
+22 
-34 AGGMGPG
+34 
-41 RGGGHPFGG
+41 FGG
-50 DATGP
+50 DAAGP
-55 TKPVGAALPLL
+55 TKPTGAALPLL
-66 RRATR
+66 RRAAR
-71 FFGPYRGRL
+71 FFRPYQARL
-80 AVIGVAILGS
+80 AIIGSAIVVS

-120 AGLMVIVPI
+120 AGLMVLVPV

-136 AQAWLTAS
+136 AQSWLTAS

-161 QSMPIRFFAETR
+161 QSMPIRFFSETR

-199 ASSIAVVLSTLV
+199 ASSIAIVASTLV

-225 SVAPIFLFFTSKA
+225 CVAPLFLYLTSKA

-249 QGALAD
+249 QTALAD

-275 GRAEAGAERFTQRSG
+275 GRSEAGAERFTKRSG
-290 DLATLQLRQA
+290 ELATLQLRQA

-315 GIPALVYFV
+315 GIPALVYFA
-324 AGTLAAT
+324 AGSLAAA
-331 GAPDAPTIGDI
+331 GASDAPTIGDI

-389 PDAAHLQRASVRG
+389 PNAVGLRRIDVRG
-402 AVELRNVSFRYPQPP
+402 KVAFNDVAFRYPEPP
-417 GADTS
+417 RAMGA
-422 ARRDTFAL
+422 AKRDTFGLGGIAFTV
-430 QEISFSAEPGSLTAL
+430 QPGTLTAL

-465 TKSGSVLID
+465 VQSGSVQLD
-474 GRDVRQIKLSSL
+474 GLDVRSIKLQSL
-486 GEVIGVVTQETHLL
+486 GEMIGVVTQETHLL
-500 HASISD
+500 HASIAE
-506 NLRYARPDAT
+506 NLRYARPDASDA
-516 EEQLWA
+516 EMWA
-522 ALQGASLDGRV
+522 ALDGASLASRV
-533 HELPQ
+533 HELPS

-580 LDSVSERHVQEAL
+580 LDSVSERHVQAAL

-615 DQILVLDHGV
+615 DEILVLDHGV
-625 IVERGRHDEL
+625 IVERGTHEQL
-635 RRAGGLYASLAA
+635 RSAGRLYAELAA
-647 MQFGVTDPA
+647 VQFGAVAP